1 MPLKAYHLHRACYHR
16 VLAPWRELRVT
27 LCHCW
32 TERRPIND
40 IYDVIGR
47 GSVIWTNN
55 RAQLTFS
62 YNPHSHDIRDWCLII
77 VILTVCTFVPRK
89 SYSVRISSS
98 VILKPLLIVR
108 YLIYPCIPE
117 ENLTFCSSLDSWYY
131 FRFIPS

>member
-47 GSVIWTNN
+47 GSVIWTNH

-62 YNPHSHDIRDWCLII
+62 YDPHSHDIRDWCLII
-77 VILTVCTFVPRK
+77 IILTVCTFVPRK
-89 SYSVRISSS
+89 SYSVCIPRLSSLS
-98 VILKPLLIVR
+98 HCLLR
-108 YLIYPCIPE
+108 YLFYPCLPE
-117 ENLTFCSSLDSWYY
+117 ENLTFCSSLDFSYY
-131 FRFIPS
+131 LGLFRAK